1 MATLT
6 EIFYRNGKKC
16 SITVGGDDSTHVM
29 FNTNNKGHLI
39 IKLHQMTPE
48 VKEEF
53 DRHSWDYIWVKD
65 INEHKFYG
73 GLKLQD

>member
-6 EIFYRNGKKC
+6 EIFYRDGVVC
-16 SITVGGDDSTHVM
+16 SVTTGSDDSTHVM
-29 FNTNNKGHLI
+29 FNNNGTRILVT
-39 IKLHQMTPE
+39 LHQMTPE

-53 DRHSWDYIWVKD
+53 DKHSWDYIWVKD

-73 GLKLQD
+73 GLKLVN